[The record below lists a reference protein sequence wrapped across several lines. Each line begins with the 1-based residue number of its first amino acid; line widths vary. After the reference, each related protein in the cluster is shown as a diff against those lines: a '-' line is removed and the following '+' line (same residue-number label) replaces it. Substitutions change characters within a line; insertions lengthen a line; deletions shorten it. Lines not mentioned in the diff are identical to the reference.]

1 MTEPEFKIDYKTG
14 DVEPVQ
20 LSYFD
25 SRMKEMGIGPAN
37 IGFEVALPNPDTGMP
52 DESMGKVTRMRF
64 SQDADGNIVIP
75 YYSLI
80 GTKAEYKKANQK
92 WGIPF
97 ERIRYKIPRI
107 GKDGK
112 EEKYHS
118 SFGSHNFI
126 YFTPEI
132 LQKYWSSTTIR
143 TLYLTEGEF
152 KATVACLHGLD
163 VVATSGIHNWYDPN
177 GNKKL
182 HYDLI
187 ELMVRCKV
195 ERLVFLTDA
204 DTLTIKYRPGKEMT
218 ERPYLF
224 YSAVKNFREAAINY
238 MDTHSESK
246 LTDVMF
252 AHLKTE
258 LAKSEAKGLDD
269 LLIKQAMQREH
280 IIKDLREVPMSK
292 HYFTAFNIS
301 DGLSKIKE
309 YFGLTTVEKF
319 YEVYQLFL
327 EDREFLYH
335 KLTYRYSDEA
345 GKLERIRHQEIPNY
359 MRIGCDW
366 FKLVRVPNAHQEE
379 EEEIKKWKV
388 SEIQR
393 DYGKK
398 YPNFLEDVPK
408 YDAWCNMPA
417 MNGQYKRN
425 HNNCFN
431 MFNPMRHEPKEGTL
445 EATERFMKH
454 LFGGQG
460 SFEHSIIGDPFSV
473 AMDYLTLMYREP
485 TQILPVLC
493 LVSPENNTGKSTFLK
508 WLRDIYGSNATIIDN
523 ERFKQSFNS
532 HYITKYI
539 IGIDEGFLDVDKRS
553 EKERLK
559 KLATDERQY
568 LEFKG
573 ADVQEIPFYGKI
585 IICSNDADS
594 LMKID
599 EGEIRWFVIRVP
611 KFSTPEDPEFRNKLR
626 AEIPAWLHYLSTRQL
641 THPKEGRAW
650 FNPEYLVTEQLKLII
665 EKTRNR
671 TDKVVDECL
680 IDMFTTYKV
689 SRIDID
695 LKKLVEIINKEG
707 YSKYKLD
714 VQDVKNY
721 LKDKRKMKPSAHPMR
736 VKFPIGYVAGYD
748 PEAPQPTISGDPVQ
762 LNRDYTAR
770 CYQFYVE
777 DWVPDHQELGIAL
790 DEKRNRGVKPVVTEP
805 EDEPF

>member
-1 MTEPEFKIDYKTG
+1 MTTPDFKIDFKTG
-14 DVEPVQ
+14 DVVPVPER
-20 LSYFD
+20 YFD
-25 SRMKEMGIGPAN
+25 IRMREMGITTAN
-37 IGFEVALPNPDTGMP
+37 LNFECFLPNPDTGMP
-52 DESMGKVTRMRF
+52 DEAMGTVNRPRF
-64 SQDADGNIVIP
+64 SEDAEGNIDVH
-75 YYSLI
+75 YYTLR
-80 GTKAEYKKANQK
+80 GTPCEYKGSERK
-92 WGIPF
+92 WGSKYIRKRYAI
-97 ERIRYKIPRI
+97 ERKRP
-107 GKDGK
+107 DGSSQ
-112 EEKYHS
+112 KYDS
-118 SFGSHNFI
+118 PAGSHNFI

-132 LQKYWSSTTIR
+132 LRKYWAGDTIR
-143 TLYLTEGEF
+143 SLVITEGEF
-152 KATVACLHGLD
+152 KATVACLAGMD

-177 GNKKL
+177 GTKKL

-204 DTLTIKYRPGKEMT
+204 DTLTIKYRSGKEMT
-218 ERPYLF
+218 ERPQLF
-224 YSAVKNFREAAINY
+224 YAAVKNFREAAINY

-246 LTDVMF
+246 LVDVIF
-252 AHLKTE
+252 GHINAE
-258 LAKSEAKGLDD
+258 NAEGPKGLDD
-269 LLIKQAMQREH
+269 L
-280 IIKDLREVPMSK
+280 IIKFPMHRDKIVDDLRALPLSK
-292 HYFTAFNIS
+292 LYFTGFNIS
-301 DGLSKIKE
+301 DGLNKIKE
-309 YFGLTTVEKF
+309 YFGLTSVEKF
-319 YEVYQLFL
+319 YEVYEKFL
-327 EDREFLYH
+327 DDKEFLYH
-335 KLTYRYSDEA
+335 KLTYRWNEEA
-345 GKLERIRHQEIPNY
+345 GKLDRIRHLEIPNY

-366 FKLVRVPNAHQEE
+366 FKLVRVPNAHNEE

-393 DYGKK
+393 DFGKK

-431 MFNPMRHEPKEGTL
+431 MFNPMKHEPKEGPLDNTFK
-445 EATERFMKH
+445 FMKH
-454 LFGGQG
+454 LFGGEATLDQ
-460 SFEHSIIGDPFSV
+460 HYLGDPFSV

-508 WLRDIYGSNATIIDN
+508 WLRDIYGINATIIDN

-532 HYITKYI
+532 HYITKFI

-611 KFSTPEDPEFRNKLR
+611 QFSTPEDPDFRAKLR
-626 AEIPAWLHYLSTRQL
+626 AEIPAWLYYLTTRQL
-641 THPKEGRAW
+641 HHPKEGRAW
-650 FNPEYLVTEQLKLII
+650 FDPKYLITEQLKLII

-671 TDKVVDECL
+671 TEKVVDECI

-689 SRIDID
+689 SSILID
-695 LKKLVEIINKEG
+695 LKKLVEILNKEG

-714 VQDVKNY
+714 VQDVKAY
-721 LKDKRKMKPSAHPMR
+721 LKDKRKMQPRQPCR
-736 VKFPIGYVAGYD
+736 VKFPTGFEDNALSQGEDKPRI
-748 PEAPQPTISGDPVQ
+748 
-762 LNRDYTAR
+762 NRDYTAR
-770 CYQFYVE
+770 CYAFYVE
-777 DWVPDHQELGIAL
+777 DWVKDHEALGIPVESREQEVKEE
-790 DEKRNRGVKPVVTEP
+790 EK
-805 EDEPF
+805 PF